1 MVKVRI
7 ENKAYNSTKH
17 HLMIQHHIHRYKNQR
32 ETKYY
37 VCWSSIYT
45 NTRQEMAYSTTNT
58 ERNLSLTERFLSKLE
73 EIEEVVVHGWNK
85 ACLLR
90 LDWYGGGWFLLLR
103 RYFRISVW
111 RINFKRRNYK
121 EVCEHYKKWRKY
133 YFLQLYHYL
142 FFILILSINILIHF
156 GLSLLFGKRC
166 ELFGW
171 SLKTKMH

>member
-121 EVCEHYKKWRKY
+121 EVCEYYKKWIKY
-133 YFLQLYHYL
+133 YFLQL
-142 FFILILSINILIHF
+142 
-156 GLSLLFGKRC
+156 
-166 ELFGW
+166 
-171 SLKTKMH
+171 

>member
-45 NTRQEMAYSTTNT
+45 EQKTFNTRQEMAYSTTNT

-103 RYFRISVW
+103 YFRISVW
-111 RINFKRRNYK
+111 RINFKRESQLLQRRVWTFVK
-121 EVCEHYKKWRKY
+121 MKKKL
-133 YFLQLYHYL
+133 FLARL
-142 FFILILSINILIHF
+142 
-156 GLSLLFGKRC
+156 
-166 ELFGW
+166 
-171 SLKTKMH
+171 

>member
-32 ETKYY
+32 ETKSY

-121 EVCEHYKKWRKY
+121 ELCEYI
-133 YFLQLYHYL
+133 LQMEKST
-142 FFILILSINILIHF
+142 FFAA
-156 GLSLLFGKRC
+156 LSLFSFHSYFEYKHDTIWFITSFAKRC
-166 ELFGW
+166 KIWVEF
-171 SLKTKMH
+171 

>member
-103 RYFRISVW
+103 YFRISVW
-111 RINFKRRNYK
+111 RINFKRESQLLQRRVWTFVK
-121 EVCEHYKKWRKY
+121 MKKKL
-133 YFLQLYHYL
+133 FLARL
-142 FFILILSINILIHF
+142 
-156 GLSLLFGKRC
+156 
-166 ELFGW
+166 
-171 SLKTKMH
+171 

>member
-1 MVKVRI
+1 
-7 ENKAYNSTKH
+7 
-17 HLMIQHHIHRYKNQR
+17 
-32 ETKYY
+32 
-37 VCWSSIYT
+37 
-45 NTRQEMAYSTTNT
+45 MAYSTTNT

-121 EVCEHYKKWRKY
+121 EVCEHYKNGEN
-133 YFLQLYHYL
+133 YL
-142 FFILILSINILIHF
+142 FCNLITIFFSYLFWAQEWYILVCHF
-156 GLSLLFGKRC
+156 FSEKDVI
-166 ELFGW
+166 FGW
-171 SLKTKMH
+171 SLKDKDALSSSEVYIIC

>member
-1 MVKVRI
+1 MVKVRT

-32 ETKYY
+32 ETKSY

-103 RYFRISVW
+103 YFRISVW
-111 RINFKRRNYK
+111 RINFKRESQLLQRRVWTFVK
-121 EVCEHYKKWRKY
+121 MKKK
-133 YFLQLYHYL
+133 L
-142 FFILILSINILIHF
+142 FFS
-156 GLSLLFGKRC
+156 
-166 ELFGW
+166 
-171 SLKTKMH
+171 KTLAKGFYITVTIE